1 MVTVSIVCNIDIPTA
16 YVPAMLARMIFSS
29 TFISHMFNF
38 RKVPGEILAM
48 GAVGACVYRIC
59 MEQEN
64 VWILGGGIAI
74 GILFLF
80 ISRVTGEK
88 LGYGD
93 SLAILILGIYM
104 GIWKLLLVLSGAFT
118 FFTIGAVLVLSSR
131 KMSRKCTLPFFP
143 FLTAG
148 YLLYLVTG
156 PL

>member
-1 MVTVSIVCNIDIPTA
+1 MWTVSEIICLGS
-16 YVPAMLARMIFSS
+16 LARLSVADM
-29 TFISHMFNF
+29 HY

-118 FFTIGAVLVLSSR
+118 FLTIGAVLVLSSR

-148 YLLYLVTG
+148 YLLYLMTG

>member
-1 MVTVSIVCNIDIPTA
+1 MWTVSEIICLGSLAGLSIADIH
-16 YVPAMLARMIFSS
+16 Y
-29 TFISHMFNF
+29 

-88 LGYGD
+88 LAENRFCGRVGQ
-93 SLAILILGIYM
+93 
-104 GIWKLLLVLSGAFT
+104 FT
-118 FFTIGAVLVLSSR
+118 TDFSRDACKYSRRIFSSSVVPISTVEAVI
-131 KMSRKCTLPFFP
+131 
-143 FLTAG
+143 A
-148 YLLYLVTG
+148 
-156 PL
+156 